1 MFDKKIIELFQI
13 IGEAKKAVL
22 ATSSNNRV
30 TSRMMSFVIY
40 KNKFYCQ
47 TDKRFLKVEQIL
59 DNPKV
64 SICIDNIQI
73 EGIAQIIGKPSEN
86 NIFSTL
92 FNKYFKNSY
101 ENYSFLENEVLLK
114 INPTFIA
121 VWNYKESIPIRNFY
135 KLDSKEYIEEIYI
148 G

>member
-1 MFDKKIIELFQI
+1 MFDKKIVELIQG

-30 TSRMMSFVIY
+30 TSRTMSFVIY
-40 KNKFYCQ
+40 ENKFYCQ
-47 TDKRFLKVEQIL
+47 TDKKFLKVEQIL

>member
-114 INPTFIA
+114 INPTFKA